1 MLLYY
6 LLECRKNTK
15 SKNPNIART
24 KNGKI
29 MLLPNC
35 LVCDGKKSKFIKE

>member
-1 MLLYY
+1 MLLHY

-29 MLLPNC
+29 MRLSNC